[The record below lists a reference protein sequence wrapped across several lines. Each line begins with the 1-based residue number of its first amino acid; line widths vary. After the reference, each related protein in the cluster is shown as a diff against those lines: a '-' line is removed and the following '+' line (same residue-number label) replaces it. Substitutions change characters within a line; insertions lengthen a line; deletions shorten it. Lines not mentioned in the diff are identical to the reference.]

1 VIRNLKMRVPITQKY
16 RAFKKRLREELMKGN
31 PYATHW
37 VDPVIR
43 KAYSIMKS
51 WRKRYLR
58 GRARKV
64 KPRSGRFA
72 KCKVTHM
79 KVDYEAKAIRITLR
93 QGKYLY
99 VSWRST

>member
-1 VIRNLKMRVPITQKY
+1 MRVPITPKY

-37 VDPVIR
+37 VDHVIR

-72 KCKVTHM
+72 KRKVTHM